1 MKHLKPF
8 TTFLNESQSLP
19 EGVSKVTADDYIKQK
34 CVPLSQEETE
44 NILFLTNIV
53 ELANS
58 ENPQRKNAN
67 SEDNQIYL
75 CAGFYPYGAIPPW
88 AFFGRSKSGIYYLS
102 TNPTRLTGTE
112 NKESNYYAANSLQPL
127 ISIALDMFI
136 ELGMVDTS
144 GISWIK
150 IR

>member
-1 MKHLKPF
+1 
-8 TTFLNESQSLP
+8 
-19 EGVSKVTADDYIKQK
+19 VTADEYTKQK

-53 ELANS
+53 ELAS
-58 ENPQRKNAN
+58 STDPQRKNAD

-88 AFFGRSKSGIYYLS
+88 AFFGKSKSGIYYLS
-102 TNPTRLTGTE
+102 ANPTRLTDTE
-112 NKESNYYAANSLQPL
+112 GQESNYYAANSLQPL

-136 ELGMVDTS
+136 KLGMVDTS
-144 GISWIK
+144 GISWIEIK
-150 IR
+150 